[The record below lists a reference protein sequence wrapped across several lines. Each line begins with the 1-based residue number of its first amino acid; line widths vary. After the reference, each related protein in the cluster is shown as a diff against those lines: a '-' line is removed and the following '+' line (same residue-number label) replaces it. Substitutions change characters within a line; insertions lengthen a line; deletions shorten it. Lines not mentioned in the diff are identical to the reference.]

1 MSGPS
6 STEIKGIANVA
17 FQALCGETERRE
29 VPPEHAISTMIIAM
43 AFMAGTYAATVSGI
57 AGRSVEE
64 IIDDI
69 TEGARCAADD
79 AKELMREA
87 ARGTVQ

>member
-1 MSGPS
+1 MSQPTFS
-6 STEIKGIANVA
+6 EIKGIANVG
-17 FQALCGETERRE
+17 FQSLCGETERRE

-57 AGRSVEE
+57 TGRSVEE

-69 TEGARCAADD
+69 TEGARCAAED
-79 AKELMREA
+79 AKELMRDA
-87 ARGTVQ
+87 APGAVQ